1 MVSSTQLLTYGS
13 LVAVAI
19 AFVAARWSQWAELEA
34 AVDDFAAQLFEYLKT
49 DAVAFALPAAYARWV
64 LPAPWAKPEPW
75 PVKVLAA
82 GALGTV
88 ALISLTGA
96 RRAAAEGTFQVSDF
110 ANLFVL
116 HIGSYSVAPL
126 LAREWLPLISV
137 VVIVLVLLTGLHTEM
152 VLETVQAVTAL
163 FAAYVAHDRFGL
175 RWHSF
180 LLVGVGGA
188 VLVPYLASVFKSL
201 PYLASVFKSLLPFHE
216 LVAAYHTVE
225 GIVGT
230 RRFEEEVCELLVVTA
245 YVQVSLGYVGIW
257 YMRHGQA
264 RTNLL
269 LDVADGKLEAW
280 SFLQHVGEYMWAVAA
295 PYMMQRTIME
305 TANALSLY
313 AFLCKVDQHV
323 RVDTFF
329 SGGDFAY
336 NRLEVA
342 LESDHTV
349 EAYAES
355 VTELMSDC
363 YSIIEKKL
371 FGFPNILLMS
381 DTLLRQPALMMAVL
395 PVSIGLDF
403 GRARAFAI
411 LTSNIERLTKH
422 LRTRMSRRKKIEEH
436 DVKHAETISR
446 TGSASLVA
454 SRWEDLAGEIFQLTA
469 WRKCLVSSRLYL
481 NWIYYQ
487 NIVGVGIECAM
498 ARMME
503 LGSISAADLGVYA
516 SVIEDSIDFLLTRY
530 REDARLAQMS
540 TNQER
545 LLELHTRLA
554 TFRQRLQE
562 SRGSA
567 TDGYCTFRSD
577 EGNLMFKDLTYHRNG
592 TARVKLDLELK
603 QGKVYA
609 VTGPNGA
616 GKSTLFAMLSA
627 CAQRMPLPSG
637 LMVEG
642 SMVMPLG
649 ELAEVPQRP
658 YHPFHVQPLAWLL
671 NEASLA
677 ALSSEELDRH
687 EARAVQVSARLGF
700 KSSQESDAQGLTTEE
715 LRQERKDWYSDLSGG
730 QRSKAELMRQIFLK
744 SRCPQVVLIDEALAP
759 LDPISKQLVQQQLK
773 DFCSESLILVIYH
786 TGDGVNCVN
795 STGFF
800 DDNLHFADGRA
811 KLVGLC

>member
-188 VLVPYLASVFKSL
+188 VLV

-487 NIVGVGIECAM
+487 NIVGVGIE
-498 ARMME
+498 R
-503 LGSISAADLGVYA
+503 LGGW
-516 SVIEDSIDFLLTRY
+516 ETR
-530 REDARLAQMS
+530 EPQI
-540 TNQER
+540 
-545 LLELHTRLA
+545 
-554 TFRQRLQE
+554 
-562 SRGSA
+562 
-567 TDGYCTFRSD
+567 
-577 EGNLMFKDLTYHRNG
+577 G
-592 TARVKLDLELK
+592 TAFYVH
-603 QGKVYA
+603 
-609 VTGPNGA
+609 TH
-616 GKSTLFAMLSA
+616 T
-627 CAQRMPLPSG
+627 
-637 LMVEG
+637 
-642 SMVMPLG
+642 
-649 ELAEVPQRP
+649 
-658 YHPFHVQPLAWLL
+658 H
-671 NEASLA
+671 
-677 ALSSEELDRH
+677 
-687 EARAVQVSARLGF
+687 
-700 KSSQESDAQGLTTEE
+700 
-715 LRQERKDWYSDLSGG
+715 
-730 QRSKAELMRQIFLK
+730 
-744 SRCPQVVLIDEALAP
+744 
-759 LDPISKQLVQQQLK
+759 
-773 DFCSESLILVIYH
+773 IYIY
-786 TGDGVNCVN
+786 
-795 STGFF
+795 
-800 DDNLHFADGRA
+800 L
-811 KLVGLC
+811 